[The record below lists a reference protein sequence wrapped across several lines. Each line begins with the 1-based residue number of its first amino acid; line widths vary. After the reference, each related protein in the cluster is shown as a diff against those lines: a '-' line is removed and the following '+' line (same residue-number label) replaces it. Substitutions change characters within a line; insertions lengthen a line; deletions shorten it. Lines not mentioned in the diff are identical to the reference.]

1 MSTHKRI
8 VRNFEDFHQEAK
20 MMSDLSGQP
29 IFHVDSPIEQYFMDV
44 ADKHGVL
51 DEMIFMEDDE
61 GW

>member
-1 MSTHKRI
+1 MNAQKRI
-8 VRNFEDFHQEAK
+8 VRNFDDFHQETK
-20 MMSDLSGQP
+20 MLPDLSRQP